1 MIQEIQYENQKEESV
16 FSEEIYLAPQWK
28 LMWWKFKKNKLAL
41 VSGCLL
47 ILLYGIAMFADFF
60 APYGPNSRFDYT
72 YCPPTKIHFLD
83 ENARFTRPFI
93 YKISKERDPI
103 SFQMTYKED
112 RSKKYFLHLFVRGEE
127 YKLWRLFR
135 MNLHFIGVDNGGVLF
150 LFGTDSLGRDL
161 FSRVLFGARIS
172 LSVGLVGVFLSFFFG
187 ITLGSISG
195 YFGGSTDMLIQRLI
209 EFLLSIPTIPL
220 WMSLSAAV
228 PPTWSPVK
236 TYFAITIILSTIGWC
251 GLARVVRG
259 RFLSLKEED
268 FVMAARLVGSSELR
282 IIFRHILPSCLSY
295 LIVNITL
302 SIPGMIL
309 GETALSFLGLGL
321 RPPAVSW
328 GVLLRDAQN
337 PQSLYVYP
345 WLLIPAIFV
354 IITVLAFNGVG
365 DGLRDAAD
373 PYAK

>member
-1 MIQEIQYENQKEESV
+1 MDTEKDVLEASLE
-16 FSEEIYLAPQWK
+16 EEIYLASQWK
-28 LMWWKFKKNKLAL
+28 LMWWRFRRNKLAI
-41 VSGCLL
+41 VSGCIL
-47 ILLYGIAMFADFF
+47 ILFYIIAIFSEFF
-60 APYGPNSRFDYT
+60 SPYDPNSRFDYT
-72 YCPPTKIHFLD
+72 YCPPTKIYFVD
-83 ENARFTRPFI
+83 EKGKLSFRPFVYGI
-93 YKISKERDPI
+93 KKERDPI

-112 RSKKYFLHLFVRGEE
+112 KSLKYYLRFFIRGDE
-127 YKLWRLFR
+127 YKFLGLFKSDI
-135 MNLHFIGVDNGGVLF
+135 HFVGVDQGGAIF

-161 FSRVLFGARIS
+161 FSRTIIGARIS
-172 LSVGLVGVFLSFFFG
+172 LSVGLVGVFLSFFLG
-187 ITLGSISG
+187 ILLGGISG
-195 YFGGSTDMLIQRLI
+195 YFGGNTDLLIQRII
-209 EFLLSIPTIPL
+209 EFLLGIPTIPL

-236 TYFAITIILSTIGWC
+236 TYFAITIILSVVGWC

-259 RFLSLKEED
+259 RFLALKEED
-268 FVMAARLVGSSELR
+268 FVMAARLVGADELR
-282 IIFRHILPSCLSY
+282 IIFRHILPSCMSY

-321 RPPAVSW
+321 RPPAISW
-328 GVLLRDAQN
+328 GVLLKDAQN
-337 PQSLYVYP
+337 PSSLYVYP
-345 WLLIPAIFV
+345 WLLIPAVFV

>member
-1 MIQEIQYENQKEESV
+1 MVDVQEETIESTIE
-16 FSEEIYLAPQWK
+16 EEIYLASQWK
-28 LMWWKFKKNKLAL
+28 LMWWRFRRNKLAI
-41 VSGCLL
+41 VSGCML
-47 ILLYGIAMFADFF
+47 ILFYIIAIFAEFF
-60 APYGPNSRFDYT
+60 SPYDPNSRFDYT
-72 YCPPTKIHFLD
+72 YCPPTRIHFL
-83 ENARFTRPFI
+83 EETGKFSIRPFVYGI
-93 YKISKERDPI
+93 KKERDPV

-112 RSKKYFLHLFVRGEE
+112 KNVKYYLRLFVRGEE
-127 YKLWRLFR
+127 YKLWKIFRSNIHLF
-135 MNLHFIGVDNGGVLF
+135 GVDQGGVIF

-161 FSRVLFGARIS
+161 LSRIIFGARIS
-172 LSVGLVGVFLSFFFG
+172 LSVGLVGVFLSFFLG
-187 ITLGSISG
+187 ILLGGISG
-195 YFGGSTDMLIQRLI
+195 YFGGDVDILIQRVI
-209 EFLLSIPTIPL
+209 EFLLGIPTIPL

-228 PPTWSPVK
+228 PPTWSPVR
-236 TYFAITIILSTIGWC
+236 TYFAITIILSVVGWC

-259 RFLSLKEED
+259 RFLALKEED
-268 FVMAARLVGSSELR
+268 FVMAARISGASELR
-282 IIFRHILPSCLSY
+282 IIFRHILPSCTSY

-321 RPPAVSW
+321 RPPAISW
-328 GVLLRDAQN
+328 GVLLKDAQN
-337 PQSLYVYP
+337 PNSLYVYP